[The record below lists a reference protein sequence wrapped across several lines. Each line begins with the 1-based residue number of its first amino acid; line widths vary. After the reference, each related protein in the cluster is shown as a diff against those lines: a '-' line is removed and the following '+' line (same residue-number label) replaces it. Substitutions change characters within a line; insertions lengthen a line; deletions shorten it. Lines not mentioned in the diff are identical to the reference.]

1 MQNSKGN
8 GNTLWH
14 KGNVKALMLNLTG
27 TRPVIGQ
34 GLVTWEPETWHFCKT
49 SELMCQTI
57 HSLPTKTWN
66 EETCICVAF
75 LPNGAWW
82 RRKMRHKL
90 YILYKY
96 TQLQN
101 QFIDISTE
109 AKSEWETFF
118 SPQTI
123 QVCTI
128 IPQHCRR
135 IVELDP
141 RLLGGGSVIFQIQ
154 PARRYSADTQLAA
167 SSSWRRR
174 VKVSKDKPLSP
185 PPTYHTTA
193 PQPRRRYFLCALK
206 SHSETGGGGSLW
218 TWQKKKKK

>member
-1 MQNSKGN
+1 
-8 GNTLWH
+8 
-14 KGNVKALMLNLTG
+14 
-27 TRPVIGQ
+27 
-34 GLVTWEPETWHFCKT
+34 
-49 SELMCQTI
+49 MCHTI
-57 HSLPTKTWN
+57 HCLATKTWN
-66 EETCICVAF
+66 EERCICVA
-75 LPNGAWW
+75 LTSNGAWW

-90 YILYKY
+90 CILYKY

-118 SPQTI
+118 PPPQTI

-128 IPQHCRR
+128 MPRHCRR

-154 PARRYSADTQLAA
+154 PARWYSADTQLAA

-193 PQPRRRYFLCALK
+193 HPNPTAVI
-206 SHSETGGGGSLW
+206 SHAR
-218 TWQKKKKK
+218 